1 MGVKDLAPALSI
13 YRQRLRT
20 PIMYPLCIT
29 SNFSN
34 FSHFLSSSLLACQ
47 QLPREGHGH
56 FARRSHMRHELGY
69 HQGIQPSNGRFY
81 SLQPPPPGPA
91 TPGGSLAA
99 RGRPQCRP
107 GPRAPAHPGGGGG
120 GAQEQV

>member
-47 QLPREGHGH
+47 QLPHEGHGH
-56 FARRSHMRHELGY
+56 FDRSMTLESHVQVVAPLTDC
-69 HQGIQPSNGRFY
+69 F
-81 SLQPPPPGPA
+81 A
-91 TPGGSLAA
+91 
-99 RGRPQCRP
+99 
-107 GPRAPAHPGGGGG
+107 PR
-120 GAQEQV
+120 EKLVRSRTL